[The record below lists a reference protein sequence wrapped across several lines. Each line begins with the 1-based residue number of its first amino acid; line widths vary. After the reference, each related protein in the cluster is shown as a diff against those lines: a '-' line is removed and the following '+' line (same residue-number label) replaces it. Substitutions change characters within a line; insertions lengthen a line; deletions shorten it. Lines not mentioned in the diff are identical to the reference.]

1 MDVCRKKGQEM
12 LDNFIIQQNV
22 NKPVGNSVTTQN
34 LKASAE
40 SAAFWVRWF
49 HTSAVNGKKELERM
63 TV

>member
-34 LKASAE
+34 VKASAE
-40 SAAFWVRWF
+40 SAAFWVR
-49 HTSAVNGKKELERM
+49 
-63 TV
+63 